1 MDVKDEDKSEESRKK
16 HITYY
21 RSLEKTIL
29 DIKNEKNQEN
39 ENIILN
45 HLNKR
50 MEAMEED
57 KKRIKE
63 MFPDITEEEW
73 NGNYK

>member
-1 MDVKDEDKSEESRKK
+1 MDIKDEDKSEESRKK
-16 HITYY
+16 HIIYY

-29 DIKNEKNQEN
+29 DIKNEKKQEN